1 MRSHLGKFQIQGT
14 DAIKPMMMLSGG
26 QKSRVAFASLSYQ
39 KPHVIIMDEPWV
51 PAICIKY
58 TVKCFHFALY
68 ITLVRSRSFFWNT
81 APTTWIWK
89 GEYVHFILY
98 CLLLFTVK
106 ISLILALLNVFN
118 CKSIDALVDAVKDFR
133 GGLIVVSHDQH
144 FITNTCGELWVVG
157 GGKVARFRGDFNDYK
172 KETLS
177 RTAKRVADSVKS
189 LSAINN

>member
-1 MRSHLGKFQIQGT
+1 MCT
-14 DAIKPMMMLSGG
+14 
-26 QKSRVAFASLSYQ
+26 
-39 KPHVIIMDEPWV
+39 
-51 PAICIKY
+51 
-58 TVKCFHFALY
+58 
-68 ITLVRSRSFFWNT
+68 
-81 APTTWIWK
+81 
-89 GEYVHFILY
+89 FILH

-106 ISLILALLNVFN
+106 ISLILALPNVFN

-157 GGKVARFRGDFNDYK
+157 RKVARFRGDFNDYK